1 MVEWQNKLKKEH
13 TDNSQELTVPYCVYS
28 DHSFNSRTITE
39 VKNSNISP
47 PSGPV
52 ALVTT
57 ASSKAITQPADGDVA
72 MKTEV
77 DQKTE
82 GEGEGGGG

>member
-1 MVEWQNKLKKEH
+1 MAKQIKKEH

-28 DHSFNSRTITE
+28 DHSFSSRTITE
-39 VKNSNISP
+39 VKNSPNISP

-52 ALVTT
+52 ALITT
-57 ASSKAITQPADGDVA
+57 ASSKAINQPADGDVA

-82 GEGEGGGG
+82 GEGEGVGG